1 MKILKIKFIVENLK
15 DWLLRGFF
23 GSIAM
28 VAFYLSISITSSGR
42 AVMLNDTYPI
52 FVALF
57 GYLFFK
63 ERIYKNDIVGLFLCL
78 IGIFFIFYE
87 RESYSVVGDILG
99 LISGI
104 SSGFAIHY
112 VKRSTMTNHPVIV
125 YFSACIVG
133 LLFIPFSFTDKVD
146 VSMISI
152 ILVIIVGVLTF
163 FAQLF
168 MSYGYKYVS
177 ATKGS
182 IIIYMQI
189 PIVLLLSFLILNE
202 IFKPKFIIGT
212 VFIIVG
218 LLVSAFLN
226 KITKKKAS

>member
-1 MKILKIKFIVENLK
+1 
-15 DWLLRGFF
+15 
-23 GSIAM
+23 
-28 VAFYLSISITSSGR
+28 
-42 AVMLNDTYPI
+42 
-52 FVALF
+52 
-57 GYLFFK
+57 
-63 ERIYKNDIVGLFLCL
+63 
-78 IGIFFIFYE
+78 
-87 RESYSVVGDILG
+87 
-99 LISGI
+99 
-104 SSGFAIHY
+104 
-112 VKRSTMTNHPVIV
+112 MTNHPVIV